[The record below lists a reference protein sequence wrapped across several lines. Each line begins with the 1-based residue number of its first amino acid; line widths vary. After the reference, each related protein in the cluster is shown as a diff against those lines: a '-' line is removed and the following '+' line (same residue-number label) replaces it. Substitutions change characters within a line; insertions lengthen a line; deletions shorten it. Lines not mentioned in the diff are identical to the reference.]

1 MTDLDALRA
10 KIDEIDQT
18 MATLYKERM
27 DAVSEIADYKR
38 ETGGAIFHPRR
49 EEQVLQKVMSMA
61 GEENAHKI
69 RLLYKTLMRQS
80 RERQY
85 EIISD
90 GLTIEDIIG
99 CSISPEI
106 MPSRAAY
113 AGLAGSYTHIAAETF
128 YPNIRLV
135 SHDTFLGVLSAVALG
150 SCDVGVLPIDNT
162 TEGIVA
168 DVYEGLLKYGLY
180 ISDSITMPIRH
191 CLLGLSQESK
201 SKITTVFS
209 HPQALGQCA
218 GYISSHGYLAM
229 PDINTSISAQKV
241 SDAGNP
247 ELAAIG
253 SSLAAEIYGLA
264 ILEENI
270 NDEKCNSTRFIAVTK
285 QPVVNP
291 AANRISLSFT
301 MPHES
306 GFLANILSIAADY
319 DINLVNVQSLPLPQ
333 KPWEYRFYMDI
344 YGSVYSSEVKAILY
358 MLYKE
363 LPEMF
368 FLGNYVDQS

>member
-1 MTDLDALRA
+1 MTDLDAVRA
-10 KIDEIDQT
+10 KIDKIDQT
-18 MATLYKERM
+18 ITSLYKERM
-27 DAVSEIADYKR
+27 DAVSEVADYKR
-38 ETGGAIFHPRR
+38 ETGGAIFNPAR
-49 EEQVLQKVMSMA
+49 EEQILQKVMAMA
-61 GEENAHKI
+61 GEENAQKI

-85 EIISD
+85 EIISEK
-90 GLTIEDIIG
+90 LNIEDIIG

-113 AGLAGSYTHIAAETF
+113 AGLPGSYTQIAAETF
-128 YPNIRLV
+128 YPDIRLV
-135 SHDTFLGVLSAVALG
+135 SYDTFSGVLSAVALG
-150 SCDVGVLPIDNT
+150 NCDVGILPIDNT

-191 CLLGLSQESK
+191 CLLGISEEGK
-201 SKITTVFS
+201 SKITTVLS

-218 GYISSHGYLAM
+218 GYISNHGYIQV

-241 SDAGNP
+241 SDERSP

-253 SSLAAEIYGLA
+253 SAQAAAIYGLA

-270 NDEKCNSTRFIAVTK
+270 NDANCNSTRFIAVTK
-285 QPVVNP
+285 QPVIN
-291 AANRISLSFT
+291 AHANRIALSFT

-306 GFLANILSIAADY
+306 GFLSNVLSIAADY
-319 DINLVNVQSLPLPQ
+319 DINLVNVQSLPLPK

-344 YGSVYSSEVKAILY
+344 SGSVFSSEIKSILY

-363 LPEMF
+363 LPEMH
-368 FLGNYVDQS
+368 FLGNYVDQV

>member
-18 MATLYKERM
+18 LTTLYKERM

-38 ETGGAIFHPRR
+38 ETGAAIYHPKR
-49 EEQVLQKVMSMA
+49 EEQVLQRVMTMA
-61 GEENAHKI
+61 GEENAYKI
-69 RLLYKTLMRQS
+69 RQLYKTLMRQS

-85 EIISD
+85 EIISA
-90 GLTIEDIIG
+90 GLSIEDIIG

-106 MPSRAAY
+106 RPIRAAY
-113 AGLAGSYTHIAAETF
+113 AGLPGSYTHIAAETF
-128 YPNIRLV
+128 YPEIRLV
-135 SHDTFLGVLSAVALG
+135 SHDTFSSVLETVALG
-150 SCDVGVLPIDNT
+150 NCDVGILPIDNT

-180 ISDSITMPIRH
+180 ISDSITMPIKH
-191 CLLGLSQESK
+191 CLLGLSGEGK
-201 SKITTVFS
+201 SQITKVFS

-218 GYISSHGYLAM
+218 DYISNHGYT
-229 PDINTSISAQKV
+229 PIPEINTSIAARRV
-241 SDAGNP
+241 SDEGNP

-253 SSLAAEIYGLA
+253 SSLAAQIYGLT
-264 ILEENI
+264 ILDENI
-270 NDEKCNSTRFIAVTK
+270 NDAKCNSTRFIAVTK
-285 QPVVNP
+285 QPVINP

-306 GFLANILSIAADY
+306 GFLSNILSIAADY

-344 YGSVYSSEVKAILY
+344 SGSVYSGEVKAILY

-363 LPEMF
+363 LPEMH
-368 FLGNYVDQS
+368 FLGNYVDQA